1 MHFFFLLA
9 KNLLNVFK
17 NNPLKYFCTICYI
30 FLAHHALLSG
40 KVERLNFTGI
50 LIKSAIFAY
59 CGSRRCPARK
69 LNTKF
74 VFPNN
79 KDQLIFIWEPS
90 FLLFSWGKLHFFSF
104 FSSLWMRLNGP
115 LWRRMA
121 VRHNT
126 RKNNNKNIT
135 SQICNCLEIFKIL

>member
-1 MHFFFLLA
+1 MHFFFFLA

-17 NNPLKYFCTICYI
+17 NNPIKYFCTICYI

-40 KVERLNFTGI
+40 KVERLNFNGI
-50 LIKSAIFAY
+50 LIKSAIFAN

-79 KDQLIFIWEPS
+79 KDQLIFIWAS
-90 FLLFSWGKLHFFSF
+90 SVLLCSWGKLHFFF
-104 FSSLWMRLNGP
+104 YFLLAVNGP
-115 LWRRMA
+115 WRRMA
-121 VRHNT
+121 VRRNT
-126 RKNNNKNIT
+126 RENNNKNIT
-135 SQICNCLEIFKIL
+135 SHCQMSVTV